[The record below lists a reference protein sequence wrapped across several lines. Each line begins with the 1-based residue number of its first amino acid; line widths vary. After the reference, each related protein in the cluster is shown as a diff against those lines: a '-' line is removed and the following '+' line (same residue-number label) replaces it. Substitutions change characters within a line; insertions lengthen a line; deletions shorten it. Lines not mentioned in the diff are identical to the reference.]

1 MERNYYQKKKL
12 KVKVKIKV
20 NIWAQ
25 EKILNNKIK

>member
-1 MERNYYQKKKL
+1 MEQNFYQKKKL